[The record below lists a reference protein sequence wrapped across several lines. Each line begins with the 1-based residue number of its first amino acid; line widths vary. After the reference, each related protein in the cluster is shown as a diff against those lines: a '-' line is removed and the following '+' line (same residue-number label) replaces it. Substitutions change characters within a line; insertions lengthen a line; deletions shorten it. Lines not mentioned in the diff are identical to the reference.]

1 MYIRYAIP
9 LILIL
14 VALPASAVTITERP
28 DSIANGHPIF
38 ITITGLSDGSRFD
51 LLIDSSFEMQRNS
64 GFSVQMSQFSMPF
77 ALNDGTVTATLDG
90 TSENRLEVMK
100 GDTIVAV
107 SGRSVDG
114 HYTTTKEYDITRGT
128 YDYFRLSGVSLPTAR
143 EVQAKLQVSGVKE
156 GADDSEITF
165 VVEGMPEG
173 TITIIA
179 LVDGVQTLYKTV
191 TVGGQTAGSSSPG
204 STGPTATV
212 TPTPTATQ
220 AWKDFA
226 SADGKARVRAF
237 GADFVG
243 LVAVSPQDVPAGM
256 RVVAGPY
263 SVMPTDLV
271 FEPAATLAFTVPV
284 GIPVADLQVYS
295 YSGGS
300 WSPMP
305 AEMVS
310 GELQIFIPAAG
321 VYALLAPVP
330 PETTVMETSTPATT
344 ASPTTAPTKA
354 GMEMLTVVLGAAVS
368 LGLAAGRR
376 R

>member
-28 DSIANGHPIF
+28 DSIANGHPIY
-38 ITITGLSDGSRFD
+38 ITITGLADGSRFD
-51 LLIDSSFEMQRNS
+51 LLIDSSFEVQPNS

-77 ALNDGTVTATLDG
+77 ALNGGTVTATLDG

-114 HYTTTKEYDITRGT
+114 HYSTTKEYDITRGT
-128 YDYFRLSGVSLPTAR
+128 YDYFRLSGVSLPTVR
-143 EVQAKLQVSGVKE
+143 VVQAKLQVSGVKE

-179 LVDGVQTLYKTV
+179 LVDGAQALYKTV
-191 TVGGQTAGSSSPG
+191 TVGGQTAGSPSSG

-212 TPTPTATQ
+212 SITPTATQ

-243 LVAVSPQDVPAGM
+243 LVAVSPQDVPEGM

-263 SVMPTDLV
+263 SVMPNDLV
-271 FEPAATLAFTVPV
+271 FDPAATLAFTVPV

-295 YSGGS
+295 YSGSS

-321 VYALLAPVP
+321 VYALLAPAP
-330 PETTVMETSTPATT
+330 PETTVTQTVTPATT
-344 ASPTTAPTKA
+344 APATTAPTRA